1 MVYTLEES
9 SIVLRAVTLSGMAV
23 AMADVG
29 VVSTA
34 IEATALAQEVAS
46 AARKYP
52 NNSIIQA
59 VFADETLKK
68 LPLGEIPKDATPENA
83 MEMAIE
89 AIQEATGLLQ
99 SKATSAELAEYQQF
113 IYAAAEQVAEA
124 AGDGLFGT
132 GAPKVSDREMATL
145 ARLKSVLA

>member
-9 SIVLRAVTLSGMAV
+9 AIVLRAVTLSGMAV

-34 IEATALAQEVAS
+34 IEATALAQEVAG

-59 VFADETLKK
+59 VFANETLKK
-68 LPLGEIPKDATPENA
+68 LPLEEIPKDATPENA
-83 MEMAIE
+83 IEMATTAIRE
-89 AIQEATGLLQ
+89 AISLLQ
-99 SKATSAELAEYQQF
+99 PKATPAELAEYQQF

-132 GAPKVSDREMATL
+132 GETKVSDREMATL
-145 ARLKSVLA
+145 AKLKAVLA